1 MKKDNLIYKEIDFAG
16 KKLSLETGKLATMTN
31 MSVKASFGDT
41 VLLVTAVAGEY
52 NADISYF
59 PLNINYREKFYA
71 SGSIKSSR
79 FMKRDGR
86 PTDDAIIA
94 GRMIDHAVRPLFP
107 SDYYNETQ
115 VIVTILSLDHE
126 SDPKFLSMVAAS
138 AALHASDIPWAGP
151 MVSMRVGYIN
161 EEYTLCP
168 SRAQLDEDSQLD
180 MTASFVGED
189 KRFLAVEAEA
199 DILPEEK
206 IMGAIEFAR
215 NSIDPIYKLIEEF
228 AKEANPKGEKM
239 EYEPKTLPEDL
250 VKDVADIAEK
260 KIYKLME
267 TGFDKDGLEEKFT
280 AIAEEVYKGLEGKYK
295 KADMLMALED
305 IKKKS
310 LGKIILDTGKR
321 PDGRGVTEVRP
332 ITCEVGVLPRTHGSA
347 LFSRGLTQVIT
358 TATLASPSKELLI
371 QDMYGERSKKYL
383 HYYTFPPYSAGETG
397 RVGFPKNREIG
408 HGMIAENAMR
418 PLVPAQENFP
428 YTVLL
433 VSETMSSSGS
443 TSMAATCG
451 SSLALMDAGV
461 PVSDIVGGIG
471 VGLMANEDFSNYLIM
486 TDLAY
491 MEDAFGLLDFKMT
504 GTKTGVT
511 AIQSDMKA
519 EGIPFEFLPKIIEQ
533 SKEGRLHILEIM
545 EKTISKPRDNVS
557 EYAPKTASVKIEPE
571 KIGIVIGSG
580 GKTIR
585 EIQERTG
592 TEISIDEDGTVVV
605 SSTDK
610 DKAQEAA
617 EIVKNL
623 VKDVKAGEVYDGI
636 VQEVVDFGAF
646 VELLPGKVGLLHIS
660 EISNDFVTEID
671 EVIKAGDEV
680 KVKVLDVSR
689 DGKMSLSKKI
699 LEPGGDTNR
708 DTNRDSNRD
717 SSRDRGRGR
726 PDRGRGR
733 PRNDRGKRPNKRYN

>member
-1 MKKDNLIYKEIDFAG
+1 
-16 KKLSLETGKLATMTN
+16 LSLETGKLATMTN

-52 NADISYF
+52 NAEIDYF

-71 SGSIKSSR
+71 SGSVKSSR

-94 GRMIDHAVRPLFP
+94 GRMIDHSVRPLFP
-107 SDYYNETQ
+107 NDYYNETQ
-115 VIVTILSLDHE
+115 VIITILSLDPE
-126 SDPKFLSMVAAS
+126 NDPKFLSLVATS
-138 AALHASDIPWAGP
+138 AALHASDVPWAGP
-151 MVSMRVGYIN
+151 MVSLRVGYVS
-161 EEYTLCP
+161 EEYVLCP
-168 SRAQLDEDSQLD
+168 SRAQLDEGSQLD
-180 MTASFVGED
+180 MTVSFVGED

-199 DILPEEK
+199 DVLPEDK

-215 NSIDPIYKLIEEF
+215 NNVDPLYDLINDF
-228 AKEANPKGEKM
+228 TKEANPKHEKM
-239 EYEPKTLPEDL
+239 EYEPRTLPEDL
-250 VKDVADIAEK
+250 VKDVEDIAEK

-267 TGFDKDGLEEKFT
+267 TGFDKDDLEEKFA
-280 AIAEEVYKGLEGKYK
+280 AIAEEVCMGLEGKYK
-295 KADMLMALED
+295 KVDMLSALQD
-305 IKKKS
+305 KKKKS

-321 PDGRGVTEVRP
+321 PDGRAVTEVRP

-347 LFSRGLTQVIT
+347 LFSRGLTQVMT
-358 TATLASPSKELLI
+358 TATLASPSQELLI

-397 RVGFPKNREIG
+397 RVGWPKNREIG
-408 HGMIAENAMR
+408 HGMIAENALR
-418 PLVPAQENFP
+418 PLVPAQEDFP
-428 YTVLL
+428 YMVLL

-471 VGLMANEDFSNYLIM
+471 VGLMANEDFSKYLIM

-511 AIQSDMKA
+511 AIQSDMKSN
-519 EGIPFEFLPKIIEQ
+519 GIPFEILPKIIEQ
-533 SKEGRLHILEIM
+533 SKEGRLHVLEIM
-545 EKTISKPRDNVS
+545 EKTISKPRDEVS
-557 EYAPKTASVKIEPE
+557 EYAPKTVSVKIEPE

-585 EIQERTG
+585 EIQERTE
-592 TEISIDEDGTVVV
+592 TEISIEEDGTVVV
-605 SSTDK
+605 SSVDK

-617 EIVKNL
+617 DIVANL
-623 VKDVKAGEVYDGI
+623 VKDVKPGEVYDGV

-660 EISNDFVTEID
+660 EISNDFVTDID

-699 LEPGGDTNR
+699 LEPGADTDRENDKGR
-708 DTNRDSNRD
+708 GRGRERPD
-717 SSRDRGRGR
+717 RDRGRGR
-726 PDRGRGR
+726 S
-733 PRNDRGKRPNKRYN
+733 RNDRGKRPNKRYN

>member
-1 MKKDNLIYKEIDFAG
+1 MEKQNIICKEIDFSG
-16 KKLSLETGKLATMTN
+16 KKLSLETGKLAGMTN

-41 VLLVTAVAGEY
+41 VLLVTVVAGEY
-52 NADISYF
+52 NTEIDYF

-79 FMKRDGR
+79 FVKRDGR
-86 PTDDAIIA
+86 PTDDAIIT
-94 GRMIDHAVRPLFP
+94 GRMIDHAIRPLFP

-115 VIVTILSLDHE
+115 VIITILSLDYE
-126 SDPKFLSMVAAS
+126 NDPKFLSTVAVS
-138 AALHASDIPWAGP
+138 AALHASDIPWEGP
-151 MVSMRVGYIN
+151 MVSARVGYIN
-161 EEYTLCP
+161 EEYILCP
-168 SRAQLDEDSQLD
+168 SRTQLDEGSQLD
-180 MTASFVGED
+180 MMVSFIGED
-189 KRFLAVEAEA
+189 KRFMAVEAEA
-199 DILPEEK
+199 DALPEDK
-206 IMGAIEFAR
+206 IMGAMEFAR
-215 NSIDPIYKLIEEF
+215 NSIDPIYNLISDF
-228 AKEANPKGEKM
+228 TKEANPDNKKM
-239 EYEPKTLPEDL
+239 EYEPKSLPEDL
-250 VKDVADIAEK
+250 IKDVADVAEK

-267 TGFDKDGLEEKFT
+267 TGFDKDDMEEKFT
-280 AIAEEVYKGLEGKYK
+280 AITDEVYQGLEGKYK
-295 KADMLMALED
+295 KADMLFAMED

-321 PDGRGVTEVRP
+321 PDGRGIKEVRP

-347 LFSRGLTQVIT
+347 LFSRGLTQVMT
-358 TATLASPSKELLI
+358 TVTLASPSQELLI

-383 HYYTFPPYSAGETG
+383 HYYTFPPYACGETG
-397 RVGFPKNREIG
+397 RVGWPKNREIG
-408 HGMIAENAMR
+408 HGMIAENALR
-418 PLVPAQENFP
+418 PLVPAQQDFP
-428 YTVLL
+428 YMILL
-433 VSETMSSSGS
+433 VSETLSSSGS

-461 PVSDIVGGIG
+461 PVAEIVGGIG
-471 VGLMANEDFSNYLIM
+471 VGLMANEDFSKYLIM

-511 AIQSDMKA
+511 AIQSDMKSK
-519 EGIPFEFLPKIIEQ
+519 GIPFEILPKIIEQ
-533 SKEGRLHILEIM
+533 SKEGRLHVLEIM
-545 EKTISKPRDNVS
+545 EKAISKPRDSVS
-557 EYAPKTASVKIEPE
+557 QYAPKTVSIKIEPE
-571 KIGIVIGSG
+571 KIGMVIGSG

-585 EIQERTG
+585 EIQERTE
-592 TEISIDEDGTVVV
+592 TEISIEEDGTVVV

-617 EIVKNL
+617 DIVANL
-623 VKDVKAGEVYDGI
+623 VKDVKAGEVYDGV

-671 EVIKAGDEV
+671 DVIKAGDEV

-699 LEPGGDTNR
+699 LEPGADTNR
-708 DTNRDSNRD
+708 DNRQDRGGQ
-717 SSRDRGRGR
+717 DRGRQ
-726 PDRGRGR
+726 GRGR
-733 PRNDRGKRPNKRYN
+733 PRSSGGKRPNKRYN